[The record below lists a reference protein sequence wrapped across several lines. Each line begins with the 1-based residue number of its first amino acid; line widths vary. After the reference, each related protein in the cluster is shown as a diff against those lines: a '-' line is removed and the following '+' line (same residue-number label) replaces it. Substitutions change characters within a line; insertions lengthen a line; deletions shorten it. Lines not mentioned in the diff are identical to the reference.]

1 MLYMGLDVGTQ
12 GVRCVV
18 ADEGGKVWAA
28 QSVAFGALNAAEV
41 AEILRVSTKTV
52 YKLIKEKSLPAVK
65 VGRENRIAKSQLIDY
80 LRQREVT
87 SSDPKVCFLEKT
99 PEKVWTCAVSCDIV
113 RVGKNK
119 KGVNANECRNH
130 TCSQRTG

>member
-41 AEILRVSTKTV
+41 EGWYEQRPEDWRAAAEEAIRACT
-52 YKLIKEKSLPAVK
+52 
-65 VGRENRIAKSQLIDY
+65 SQLGRRAEEI
-80 LRQREVT
+80 RAVPWTAPAEPSCRWTRT
-87 SSDPKVCFLEKT
+87 SRR
-99 PEKVWTCAVSCDIV
+99 CA
-113 RVGKNK
+113 G
-119 KGVNANECRNH
+119 A
-130 TCSQRTG
+130 